1 MSKKTIVEISAV
13 ILKADD
19 MDVTYIAVPF
29 DVEKTFGKKRLKIK
43 VWYDKVLYRG
53 LLSKYNGEYNLIIN
67 KEIRAQLGKDAGDTI
82 NVKIEEDTEERTI
95 EIPKIMEDFFKKEKQ
110 LKTVFDKLAY
120 THKKEYALW
129 ITSAKREETLQ
140 NRLLKF
146 KEMLL
151 TKQVKQSK

>member
-53 LLSKYNGEYNLIIN
+53 LLTKYNGEYNLIIN

>member
-129 ITSAKREETLQ
+129 IASAKREETLQ

>member
-53 LLSKYNGEYNLIIN
+53 LLTKYNGEYNLIIN

-120 THKKEYALW
+120 THKKEYVLW
-129 ITSAKREETLQ
+129 IATAKREETLQ

>member
-120 THKKEYALW
+120 THKKEYVLW
-129 ITSAKREETLQ
+129 IATAKREETLQ